1 MLVDDLGS
9 LVVALVGGTL
19 CVSAAVHHAGEVSA
33 VSSVAGPML
42 ALAIDGGL
50 ALVLTYAGW
59 WLHRTSL
66 PKTERWSVGVWTVAG
81 AVSGAAVTGLTFA
94 VKLFEGR
101 SLAEPTFD
109 VLVGAAGGGLV
120 LFVAGYYA
128 ASLRAASRRYESVF
142 ENTFQ
147 FTGLLRPDG
156 TLIEVNEMAL
166 SFATE
171 REDEII
177 GTKIWNT
184 SYFQPDSA
192 SRETVKNAVK
202 QARDGEPFRGR
213 ITIHTSGRIA
223 KLEFAVTA
231 VTGADGTIE
240 YLIAEGL
247 DITEL
252 QQSREHSDIVHRYLR
267 HNLGNELNIIH
278 GYANVLL
285 DGSNDDDRGPAQIIH
300 ETAGD
305 IITTLELVK
314 IVSTEIRAEHPHDAS
329 VNISRVLGESVDRG
343 EAEIVFPSGDSV
355 EDCQVR
361 ATERFIPVL
370 RESLESLS
378 EHVETDEPI
387 HIDTLR
393 RPDTVAIELRC
404 DGWNIPPE
412 ELSEFDSPAD
422 RTATYHPKNIDL
434 WLIKAM
440 TREYGGHI
448 DYRRA
453 SDDGTVL
460 RIVLPVAD
468 SVSPAQNPV
477 GSA

>member
-1 MLVDDLGS
+1 MNNDLGS
-9 LVVALVGGTL
+9 LVVMLVGGTL
-19 CVSAAVHHAGEVSA
+19 CVSSVVHHARELNEVG
-33 VSSVAGPML
+33 SVAGPML
-42 ALAIDGGL
+42 ALAIDGGW
-50 ALVLTYAGW
+50 AAIIVYGGW
-59 WLHRTSL
+59 WLRRTELSE
-66 PKTERWSVGVWTVAG
+66 TERWSVGVWTAAGAVAG
-81 AVSGAAVTGLTFA
+81 AVIAGLTFV

-101 SLAEPTFD
+101 SLAEPLFD
-109 VLVGAAGGGLV
+109 VLVAAAGGGLI

-128 ASLRAASRRYESVF
+128 ARLQAASRRYESVF

-156 TLIEVNEMAL
+156 TLIEANEMAL
-166 SFATE
+166 SFAAE
-171 REDEII
+171 REDDLV
-177 GTKIWNT
+177 GTKIWDT
-184 SYFQPDSA
+184 SYFQADTT
-192 SRETVKNAVK
+192 SRETIKNAVE
-202 QARDGEPFRGR
+202 QARGGETFRDR
-213 ITIHTSGRIA
+213 IQIQTSGRIA
-223 KLEFAVTA
+223 KLEFVVTA
-231 VTGADGTIE
+231 VTSADGTAE

-247 DITEL
+247 DVTEI
-252 QQSREHSDIVHRYLR
+252 QQSREHSDVLHRYLR

-278 GYANVLL
+278 GYAGMLL
-285 DGSNDDDRGPAQIIH
+285 DGSNEGGRGPAQIVH

-314 IVSTEIRAEHPHDAS
+314 IVSAEIRAERPNYAG
-329 VNISRVLGESVDRG
+329 VNIGRVLEESVSDM
-343 EAEIVFPSGDSV
+343 EAETVFLDGDSLTN
-355 EDCQVR
+355 CQVR

-378 EHVETDEPI
+378 EYVETDEPI

-422 RTATYHPKNIDL
+422 RTATYHPNTIDL

-448 DYRRA
+448 DYNRA
-453 SDDGTVL
+453 ADDETVL
-460 RIVLPVAD
+460 RVVLPAAEKAG
-468 SVSPAQNPV
+468 PAQNAT